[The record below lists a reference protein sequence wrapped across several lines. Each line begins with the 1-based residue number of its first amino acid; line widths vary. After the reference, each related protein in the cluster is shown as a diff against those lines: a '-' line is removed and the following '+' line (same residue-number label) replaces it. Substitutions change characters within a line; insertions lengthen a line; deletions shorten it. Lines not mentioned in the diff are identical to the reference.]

1 MVVEDTVVNQ
11 VKGNCVVVKVEQA
24 GDVGGEGTA
33 RTMWHMSNTYHT
45 GLLKGLLEAV
55 TSTLS

>member
-1 MVVEDTVVNQ
+1 MSERQST
-11 VKGNCVVVKVEQA
+11 CSRKVEQA
-24 GDVGGEGTA
+24 GDIGGNSEDDVA
-33 RTMWHMSNTYHT
+33 CVWNTYHT